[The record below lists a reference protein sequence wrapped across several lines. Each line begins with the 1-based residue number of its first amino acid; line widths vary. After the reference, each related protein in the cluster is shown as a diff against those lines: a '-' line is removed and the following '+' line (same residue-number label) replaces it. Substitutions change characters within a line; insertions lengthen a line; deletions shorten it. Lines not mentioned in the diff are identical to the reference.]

1 MTFWSTER
9 IDRLRSETPGCAHRI
24 HFNNAGAGLMPQP
37 VIAAITE
44 HIDLEAEIG
53 GYEAGDA
60 RLEAIDASYRAVATL
75 LNTASRNIAFV
86 ENATVAYAQALSSIP
101 FEQGDVLLTTTNDYV
116 SNQIMFLS
124 LVKRFGIEIVRA
136 PDTESGEVDIDGLR
150 AEVAERKPR
159 LVAVTHVPTNSGLV
173 QPVEAIGAVCREM
186 ETLYL
191 VDACQ
196 SVGQRVIDVEAIG
209 CHFLSA
215 TSRKFLRGPR
225 GAGFL
230 YAADSVLD
238 QGFEPLF
245 IDMQGGL
252 WTDSDTYEPVPT
264 ARRFENWEFAYA
276 LVLGT
281 GAAAEYAIAI
291 GVSEIASRTAELAT
305 RLRSVVSDAGLR
317 LLDRGAERCGI
328 VTVEIPGW
336 DPELFHGELESRGIN
351 AAVSTRGYAV
361 IDYDAKGVEWAIR
374 LSPHYYNTEAEVDRV
389 VEVLEELVDR
399 RT

>member
-1 MTFWSTER
+1 
-9 IDRLRSETPGCAHRI
+9 
-24 HFNNAGAGLMPQP
+24 MPQP
-37 VIAAITE
+37 VIAAIKE

-60 RLEAIDASYRAVATL
+60 RVEAIDASYVAVANL
-75 LNTASRNIAFV
+75 LNTKPQNIAFV

-101 FEQGDVLLTTTNDYV
+101 FERGDVLLTTTNDYV
-116 SNQIMFLS
+116 SNQLMFLS

-136 PDTESGEVDIDGLR
+136 PDTESGEVDIEGLR
-150 AEVAERKPR
+150 AEVVGRRPK

-173 QPVEAIGAVCREM
+173 QPVEAIGAVCREL

-196 SVGQRVIDVEAIG
+196 SIGQRVIDVEAIA
-209 CHFLSA
+209 CDFLSA

-238 QGFEPLF
+238 KSFEPLF

-252 WTDSDTYEPVPT
+252 WTDADVYELVPT

-281 GAAAEYAIAI
+281 GAAAEYATAI
-291 GVSEIASRTAELAT
+291 GIAEIASRTVGLAA
-305 RLRSVVSDAGLR
+305 RLRSALTDNGLR
-317 LLDRGAERCGI
+317 LLDRGAEQCSI

-336 DPELFHGELESRGIN
+336 DAKRFHLELESRGIN
-351 AAVSTRGYAV
+351 SAVSTRGYAV
-361 IDYDAKGVEWAIR
+361 IDYDAKGVDWAIR
-374 LSPHYYNTEAEVDRV
+374 LSPHYYNTGEEVDEV
-389 VEVLEELVDR
+389 VGVLGEVAAR
-399 RT
+399 RI

>member
-9 IDRLRSETPGCAHRI
+9 IDHLRSETPGCAHRI

-238 QGFEPLF
+238 RLR
-245 IDMQGGL
+245 
-252 WTDSDTYEPVPT
+252 T
-264 ARRFENWEFAYA
+264 ALHRHAGWPMDRLGYIRTGPDGQAVRELGVCLCTGSGNRSRCRIRYRHRRF
-276 LVLGT
+276 
-281 GAAAEYAIAI
+281 
-291 GVSEIASRTAELAT
+291 
-305 RLRSVVSDAGLR
+305 
-317 LLDRGAERCGI
+317 
-328 VTVEIPGW
+328 
-336 DPELFHGELESRGIN
+336 
-351 AAVSTRGYAV
+351 
-361 IDYDAKGVEWAIR
+361 
-374 LSPHYYNTEAEVDRV
+374 
-389 VEVLEELVDR
+389 
-399 RT
+399 

>member
-1 MTFWSTER
+1 MTTWSDER
-9 IDRLRSETPGCAHRI
+9 IASLRAETPGCARRI

-37 VIAAITE
+37 VVAAIKE

-60 RLEAIDASYRAVATL
+60 QVEAIDASYRSVADL
-75 LNTASRNIAFV
+75 LNTSPQNIAFV

-116 SNQIMFLS
+116 SNQLMFLS

-136 PDTESGEVDIDGLR
+136 PDTESGEVDLEGLR
-150 AEVAERKPR
+150 SEVQGRRPK
-159 LVAVTHVPTNSGLV
+159 LVAITHVPTNSGLV
-173 QPVEAIGAVCREM
+173 QPVEAIGAVCREL

-209 CHFLSA
+209 CDFLSA

-230 YAADSVLD
+230 YVADSLLD
-238 QGFEPLF
+238 EGFEPLF

-252 WTDSDTYEPVPT
+252 WTDRDTYELVPT

-281 GAAAEYAIAI
+281 GAAAEYAVAI
-291 GVSEIASRTAELAT
+291 GISEIASRTAGLAA
-305 RLRSVVSDAGLR
+305 RLRSAVGDTGLR

-328 VTVEIPGW
+328 VTVEVPGW
-336 DPELFHGELESRGIN
+336 DAKAFHRELENRGIN
-351 AAVSTRGYAV
+351 SAVSTRGYAV

-374 LSPHYYNTEAEVDRV
+374 LSPHYYNTEAEVD
-389 VEVLEELVDR
+389 EVAGVLGELA
-399 RT
+399 RTG